1 MSKLNKNFSSSLSK
15 STEISFL
22 SNPSFSN
29 KNYSKNTVKNKI
41 PKIFEV
47 CYKKNIIYTKTK
59 SNEIIIQYE
68 CFYCK
73 NKYNNIYRFEA
84 HMRIH
89 VSKNK
94 IKI

>member
-1 MSKLNKNFSSSLSK
+1 MSKLNKDLSSSLSK

-22 SNPSFSN
+22 SNPSVSN
-29 KNYSKNTVKNKI
+29 ENYSKNTVKNKI

>member
-1 MSKLNKNFSSSLSK
+1 MSKLNKDFSSSLSK
-15 STEISFL
+15 STELSFL
-22 SNPSFSN
+22 SKPSVSN
-29 KNYSKNTVKNKI
+29 KDYSNNTVKNKI
-41 PKIFEV
+41 FKVFH
-47 CYKKNIIYTKTK
+47 KKNIIYTKTK
-59 SNEIIIQYE
+59 SNETIIQYE

-73 NKYNNIYRFEA
+73 NKYNNIYRFEI